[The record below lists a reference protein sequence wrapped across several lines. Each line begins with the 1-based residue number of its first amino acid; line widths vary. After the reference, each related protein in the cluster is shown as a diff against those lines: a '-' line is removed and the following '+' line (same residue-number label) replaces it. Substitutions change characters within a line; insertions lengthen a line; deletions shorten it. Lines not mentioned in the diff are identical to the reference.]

1 LNEPDHI
8 DSLKGGTIPRRLTV
22 KEISFGAH
30 VDYAQNSKFIQE
42 IGAPHIVLVHGEAS
56 QMGRLRA
63 ALRDTYV
70 ARGQEIN
77 IHTPKN
83 CEPLTLTFRQERMV
97 KAIGSLAEQRPE
109 NGNEVKGLLVSK
121 DFSYT
126 LLDPKD
132 LWDFTGLGTSTVLQK
147 QSIALSVDWAV
158 VRWYLEGMYGE
169 VEEGEDEGR
178 PAMTVM
184 NAVKLVQTSTTS
196 AELQWTSSTSHD
208 MIADSTLAVLLS
220 IDSSPATVKCEYS
233 ARQYVLM
240 TVTSKPHVHSCGHSH
255 GTRKKKKATRELTA
269 EFDKI
274 STFLEAHFGT
284 VSDLRTTM
292 HEGTEDEDELLTLD
306 VELDGVK
313 ASVDLIS
320 MVSLLSLLAM

>member
-1 LNEPDHI
+1 M
-8 DSLKGGTIPRRLTV
+8 KGGNIPRRLTV

-97 KAIGSLAEQRPE
+97 KAIGSLAETWPE
-109 NGNEVKGLLVSK
+109 NGKTVKGLLVSK

-132 LWDFTGLGTSTVLQK
+132 LRDFTGLGTSTVSQK
-147 QSIALSVDWAV
+147 QSIALGVDWAV

-169 VEEGEDEGR
+169 VEESEDEGR
-178 PAMTVM
+178 AAMTVRVV
-184 NAVKLVQTSTTS
+184 NNSTDDRS
-196 AELQWTSSTSHD
+196 
-208 MIADSTLAVLLS
+208 
-220 IDSSPATVKCEYS
+220 
-233 ARQYVLM
+233 
-240 TVTSKPHVHSCGHSH
+240 
-255 GTRKKKKATRELTA
+255 
-269 EFDKI
+269 
-274 STFLEAHFGT
+274 
-284 VSDLRTTM
+284 
-292 HEGTEDEDELLTLD
+292 
-306 VELDGVK
+306 
-313 ASVDLIS
+313 
-320 MVSLLSLLAM
+320 